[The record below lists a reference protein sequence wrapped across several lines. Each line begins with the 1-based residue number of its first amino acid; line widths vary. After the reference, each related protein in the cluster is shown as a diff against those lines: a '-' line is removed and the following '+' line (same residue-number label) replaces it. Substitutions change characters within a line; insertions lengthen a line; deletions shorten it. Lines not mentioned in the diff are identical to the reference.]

1 MLMKSFLKFISHN
14 KLYTSIE
21 VVGMAVAI
29 ACVIFIGNFVID
41 DYQTDRAIKEEGRT
55 YVSESE
61 GYLCMTYPIKDILRD
76 KYPEITDMCRIM
88 STKSLNGVNMKLKV
102 NGDSTQQNAIVT
114 DDNFFKFFPAELTAG
129 DKDKVLKGHS
139 ILLSQ
144 SAARKYFKEDA
155 PIGKTVTLD
164 VNGSKMDVSVT
175 GVFEDFRNTIL
186 PQPEIIYNLEC
197 IKQLYPNLVHPGNST
212 VSTFFKLTDNADVEV
227 LQSKILNTLM
237 KEEYLFSNGFSK
249 DFSLVKYNDI
259 PKCDNIQVWDPFQNI
274 IDPDFVNVFI
284 AIGILLLIFSIM
296 NYVSLTVAQSGFR
309 AKEMATRRLLGSSN
323 VGIILRYL
331 GEALMLTLLSS
342 VIAIILVSWLSPY
355 LNLLV
360 GKDISPFADGVW
372 QLELVFVILIVIIL
386 AFFSGIIP
394 ALLVSRYK
402 PIDIVRGVFG
412 RTSKMRLGRIL
423 ITIQALVAFVTITM
437 AIVMQMQ
444 LKHMISKPMGYERDN
459 IISVKTPSY
468 SDLYIDE
475 LKQLPCVEKI
485 GFVLNVP
492 MSTGAT
498 TATFNI
504 DGEKYMVELYYGD
517 NAAFDILGFKPFTKL
532 SEPTTNSLWLTE
544 SASRLIKFD
553 SNAPM
558 TDFNICGVFEDFK
571 KGGVNNLNDS
581 REPII
586 YYVVENEGGRNFST
600 VRTMIVKV
608 KGDENEA
615 LAQLKQFY
623 DKHESSTGAERN
635 VRTFNEQ
642 NQSMYGKE
650 SRNLVLLSVFCL
662 IIMLLTAL
670 AMIAMSTYYV
680 RQHTKETAIRKILG
694 CDRMQLFVSTS
705 SKFLKLI
712 LIAIIIG
719 IPISWYIV
727 ERWLLGYSYRIDN
740 DIVPYLMSALIISVV
755 AIFSISWQ
763 LIRLINTQPVNSL
776 KKE

>member
-76 KYPEITDMCRIM
+76 KYPEISDMCRMI
-88 STKSLNGVNMKLKV
+88 STRSLNGVNMKLIV
-102 NGDSTQQNAIVT
+102 NGDSTQQDAIVT
-114 DDNFFKFFPAELTAG
+114 DDNFFKFFPAKLTVG
-129 DKDKVLKGHS
+129 DKDKVLKGHYV
-139 ILLSQ
+139 LLSQ
-144 SAARKYFKEDA
+144 SAARKYFDDDA
-155 PIGKTVTLD
+155 PLGRSVTLD
-164 VNGSKMDVSVT
+164 VNGNKMDVSVT
-175 GVFEDFRNTIL
+175 GVFEDFKNTIL

-197 IKQLYPNLVHPGNST
+197 IRQMYPNLVHPGNST
-212 VSTFFKLTDNADVEV
+212 VCTFFKLTDDADVV
-227 LQSKILNTLM
+227 SLQSKIINTLM
-237 KEEYLFSNGFSK
+237 KEEFLFSNGFSK
-249 DFSLVKYNDI
+249 DFRLVKYNDI
-259 PKCDNIQVWDPFQNI
+259 PKCDNILVWDPFQNI

-284 AIGILLLIFSIM
+284 AIGMLLLIFSIM

-342 VIAIILVSWLSPY
+342 VIAIMLVSWLSPY
-355 LNLLV
+355 LSLLV

-437 AIVMQMQ
+437 AVVMQMQ

-459 IISVKTPSY
+459 IISVKTPDY
-468 SDLYIDE
+468 SDLYVDE
-475 LKQLPCVEKI
+475 LKRLPCVEKI

-498 TATFNI
+498 TATLNI
-504 DGEKYMVELYYGD
+504 NGDKYMVELYYGD
-517 NAAFDILGFKPFTKL
+517 KAAFEILGFKPLTRL
-532 SEPTTNSLWLTE
+532 SEPSANSLWLTE
-544 SASRLIKFD
+544 SAGRLIKFD
-553 SNAPM
+553 ADSPM
-558 TDFNICGVFEDFK
+558 TEFNICGVFKDFK
-571 KGGVNNLNDS
+571 KGSVNNLNDS

-586 YYVVENEGGRNFST
+586 YYVVENEGGRNFSI

-615 LAQLKQFY
+615 LAQIKQFY
-623 DKHESSTGAERN
+623 DKHPSTTGAERN

-642 NQSMYGKE
+642 NESMYGKE
-650 SRNLVLLSVFCL
+650 SRNLVLLTAFCL

-705 SKFLKLI
+705 LKFLKLI
-712 LIAIIIG
+712 LISIVTG
-719 IPISWYIV
+719 IPMAWYV
-727 ERWLLGYSYRIDN
+727 ADRWLTGYSYRIGN
-740 DIVPYLMSALIISVV
+740 NALPYTIAAVIISLV
-755 AIFSISWQ
+755 AILSISWQ
-763 LIRLINTQPVNSL
+763 LIRLISTQPVKSL

>member
-1 MLMKSFLKFISHN
+1 MKSFLKFISHN
-14 KLYTSIE
+14 KLYTAIE

-41 DYQTDRAIKEEGRT
+41 DYQTDRAIKDEDRT
-55 YVSESE
+55 YVCEND
-61 GYLCMTYPIKDILRD
+61 GYLSMTYPIKDILRD
-76 KYPEITDMCRIM
+76 KYPEITDMCRLM

-114 DDNFFKFFPAELTAG
+114 DDNFFKFFPVQLTVG
-129 DKDKVLKGHS
+129 DKDKVLLGHS

-144 SAARKYFKEDA
+144 SAARKYFDDDA
-155 PIGKTVTLD
+155 PLGKTITLD
-164 VNGSKMDVSVT
+164 VNGNKMDVSVT
-175 GVFEDFRNTIL
+175 GVFDDFKNTIL

-197 IKQLYPNLVHPGNST
+197 IKQMYPTLIHEGNST
-212 VSTFFKLTDNADVEV
+212 VTTFFKLTANADAESVEA
-227 LQSKILNTLM
+227 KIVNTLK
-237 KEEYLFSNGFSK
+237 KEEYLFLNGFTK
-249 DFSLVKYNDI
+249 EFRLVKYNDI
-259 PKCDNIQVWDPFQNI
+259 PKCDNILVWDPFQNI

-284 AIGILLLIFSIM
+284 AIGLLLLIFSIM

-309 AKEMATRRLLGSSN
+309 AKEMATRRLLGASN
-323 VGIILRYL
+323 VGIIMRYL
-331 GEALMLTLLSS
+331 GEALLLTMLSS
-342 VIAIILVSWLSPY
+342 LIAIMIVLWFLPY
-355 LNLLV
+355 LNILV

-372 QLELVFVILIVIIL
+372 QLELIFVILFIIVL

-394 ALLVSRYK
+394 ALLVSRYN

-412 RTSKMRLGRIL
+412 RTSKMTLGRIL

-459 IISVKTPSY
+459 IISVKTPAY
-468 SDLYIDE
+468 SDLYINE
-475 LKQLPCVEKI
+475 LKQLPCVDKI

-504 DGEKYMVELYYGD
+504 NGEKYMVELYYGD
-517 NAAFDILGFKPFTKL
+517 TAAFDILGFKPFTKL
-532 SEPTTNSLWLTE
+532 GDPTTNSLWLTE
-544 SASRLIKFD
+544 SAARLIKFD
-553 SNAPM
+553 SSVPM
-558 TDFNICGVFEDFK
+558 NEFNICGVIKDFR
-571 KGGVNNLNDS
+571 KGSVANITDN

-586 YYVVENEGGRNFST
+586 YYVIENEGGRNFST
-600 VRTMIVKV
+600 VRTMIIKV
-608 KGDENEA
+608 KGDEDEA
-615 LAQLKQFY
+615 LRQIKQFY
-623 DKHESSTGAERN
+623 DKHPSSTGAERN

-642 NQSMYGKE
+642 NESLYGKE
-650 SRNLVLLSVFCL
+650 SRNLFLLSVFCL

-680 RQHTKETAIRKILG
+680 RQHTKETAIRKIMG
-694 CDRMQLFVSTS
+694 CDRLHLFVSTS

-712 LIAIIIG
+712 LAAIIIG
-719 IPISWYIV
+719 TPIAWYAADK
-727 ERWLLGYSYRIDN
+727 WLMSYSYRIDN
-740 DIVPYLMSALIISVV
+740 NALPYIIAAVIISLV
-755 AIFSISWQ
+755 AILSITWQ
-763 LIRLINTQPVNSL
+763 LVRLINTQPVNSL